1 MHGAQQALMPM
12 QPNWPPTLSQL
23 MALLILAGH
32 GVAVSQANPATD
44 VLTFTGAADGTAA
57 RDVNTTITDFS
68 ATDAIDTVGLGD
80 LGTVYFEGAPDGLD
94 DAVAYGVI
102 VVNSASYAN
111 AAAAEDAVIAV
122 TSVGNNTT
130 NAGIIVFLN
139 STTGTAQAIYDNDID
154 NDGNLTDASVLLTFE
169 NITTLADLASVMSAD
184 SFVI

>member
-1 MHGAQQALMPM
+1 M
-12 QPNWPPTLSQL
+12 
-23 MALLILAGH
+23 
-32 GVAVSQANPATD
+32 
-44 VLTFTGAADGTAA
+44 TFTGAADGTAA